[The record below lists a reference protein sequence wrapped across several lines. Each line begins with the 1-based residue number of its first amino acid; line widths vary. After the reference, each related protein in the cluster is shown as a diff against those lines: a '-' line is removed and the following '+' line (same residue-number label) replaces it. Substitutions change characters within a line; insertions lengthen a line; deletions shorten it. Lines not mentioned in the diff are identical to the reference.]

1 MQQNTK
7 INQAAM
13 KVYRIIHY
21 QNTSPLGVDVFKS
34 DKFCKSELESQFQ
47 ALAKKLLP
55 GESAEYMKEDDK
67 YFYPSMA
74 YVENENGTL
83 YTYTAKGHKI
93 KSKHN

>member
-1 MQQNTK
+1 MTTYK
-7 INQAAM
+7 
-13 KVYRIIHY
+13 IIHSTDTNQIGNTIHKTNTFNKTDL
-21 QNTSPLGVDVFKS
+21 QN
-34 DKFCKSELESQFQ
+34 KFD
-47 ALAKKLLP
+47 ALVKQLKP

-83 YTYTAKGHKI
+83 YTYTAKGHKV